1 MTTSKTLLEL
11 AGAAYA
17 PARLRDAGLILIDMQ
32 NEYCSGPVAAT
43 GRTAAPVSGKVVRR
57 AGVSCRA

>member
-1 MTTSKTLLEL
+1 MSASHTLLEL
-11 AGAAYA
+11 SGATYP
-17 PARLRDAGLILIDMQ
+17 PAKLRDACLLLIDMQ